1 MSKSIIY
8 KATNVKTNK
17 SYIGKTNRKL
27 ELRKLEHIS
36 RTTHKSKSHFH
47 NSLRKYGPESFIWS
61 ILFEGECSNN
71 KLNDLEIFYIGY
83 YDTFNNGYNLTLG
96 GDGITSILD
105 HPWKNLSE
113 EQKRNTIDKGIET
126 KRNIIDPETGLNIL
140 TTSAIKAIKTKRN
153 IIDPETGLSIADI
166 SNKKGGKSRR
176 GSGNGNKRSYMLI
189 APNNQRIGC
198 CGGLQRMCDKYNLS
212 FKIIYKNIDKGVI
225 KRKKNGYTTKKSL
238 NCHNWEI
245 ISI

>member
-126 KRNIIDPETGLNIL
+126 KRNIIDPETGL
-140 TTSAIKAIKTKRN
+140 
-153 IIDPETGLSIADI
+153 SIADI

-225 KRKKNGYTTKKSL
+225 KRKKNGYATKKSL